1 MEDQMLRRV
10 LGERGA
16 FLFTFVLVTLTIMGA
31 SAWVVTFVWQRVRV
45 DNSLRADSALSAIY
59 VNYYNSADNYV
70 SADSYLAMAAYQ
82 RDYVRPQNVRV
93 LTGLDTQGVIGYM
106 LNHISAGMGVDCTH
120 CHTLANF
127 AADMWD
133 DPVGVANK
141 QMAREHLYMVRDL
154 NQEWIASLA
163 SLTDRRQPSGAQV
176 TCATCHNGVPVPQSY
191 PADQEG
197 VPDDFRLPLDQ
208 NVVFSVEQQGILN
221 VNARRDISL
230 DTVQYNQNV
239 MYHMNQS
246 LGVGCTH
253 CHNSRYFPSYE
264 VPTKYYSLHMLQMS
278 QFLVS
283 DYSDAL
289 RGQQPSCNLCHQGAA
304 IPPGAARSA
313 DVMPAALVAND

>member
-1 MEDQMLRRV
+1 MLRRV
-10 LGERGA
+10 LGERGL
-16 FLFTFVLVTLTIMGA
+16 FLFTFVLVTLTILGA

-45 DNSLRADSALSAIY
+45 SDSPRVDAALSAIY
-59 VNYYNSADNYV
+59 VNFYNSADNYV
-70 SADSYLAMAAYQ
+70 SADAYLAMAAYQ
-82 RDYVRPQNVRV
+82 REYPRPQNVRV

-106 LNHISAGMGVDCTH
+106 LNHITAGMGVNCTH

-141 QMAREHLYMVRDL
+141 RMAREHLYMVRDL
-154 NQEWIASLA
+154 NQEWIATLA

-197 VPDDFRLPLDQ
+197 VPDDFRLPLGED
-208 NVVFSVEQQGILN
+208 VVFSVQEQGILN

-230 DTVQYNQNV
+230 ETVQYNQNV

>member
-16 FLFTFVLVTLTIMGA
+16 FLFTFVMITLTILGA
-31 SAWVVTFVWQRVRV
+31 SALVITFVWQRVRV
-45 DNSLRADSALSAIY
+45 DNSLQVDRALSTIY
-59 VNYYNSADNYV
+59 VNYYNSADNFV

-82 RDYVRPQNVRV
+82 REYVRPQNVRV

-106 LNHISAGMGVDCTH
+106 LNHISAGMGVNCTH
-120 CHTLANF
+120 CHSLENF

-141 QMAREHLYMVRDL
+141 RLAREHLYMVRDL

-163 SLTDRRQPSGAQV
+163 SLTSQRQPSGAQV
-176 TCATCHNGVPVPQSY
+176 TCATCHNGVAVPQAY
-191 PADQEG
+191 PEDQDG
-197 VPDDFRLPLDQ
+197 VPDNFRLPLAE
-208 NVVFSVEQQGILN
+208 NVVFSVENQGILN

-230 DTVQYNQNV
+230 ETVQYNQNV

-264 VPTKYYSLHMLQMS
+264 VPTKYYALHMLQMS

-313 DVMPAALVAND
+313 DVMPASLVADD

>member
-1 MEDQMLRRV
+1 MLRRV

-16 FLFTFVLVTLTIMGA
+16 FLFTFVMITLTILGA
-31 SAWVVTFVWQRVRV
+31 SALVVTFVWQRVRV
-45 DNSLRADSALSAIY
+45 DNSLQVDRALSTIY
-59 VNYYNSADNYV
+59 VNYYNSADNFV

-82 RDYVRPQNVRV
+82 REYVRPQNVRV

-120 CHTLANF
+120 CHSLENF

-141 QMAREHLYMVRDL
+141 RLAREHLYMVRDL

-163 SLTDRRQPSGAQV
+163 SLTSQRQPSGAQV
-176 TCATCHNGVPVPQSY
+176 TCATCHNGVPVPQAY
-191 PADQEG
+191 PEDQDG
-197 VPDDFRLPLDQ
+197 VPDNFRLPLAE
-208 NVVFSVEQQGILN
+208 NVVFSVENQGILN

-230 DTVQYNQNV
+230 ETVQYNQYV

-253 CHNSRYFPSYE
+253 CHNSRYFPSYD

-283 DYSDAL
+283 DYSDSL

-313 DVMPAALVAND
+313 DVMPASLVADD